1 MSLRPSN
8 TLGTGNQAL
17 GESPSG
23 ETPIDS
29 GELLA
34 GKTELAIAHRGA
46 LYRLRI
52 TGTGKLLLTK

>member
-8 TLGTGNQAL
+8 PVATGGQAL
-17 GESPSG
+17 GETPSG
-23 ETPIDS
+23 ETLIDS

>member
-8 TLGTGNQAL
+8 TLGIGNHTAS
-17 GESPSG
+17 ESPSS

-46 LYRLRI
+46 VYRLKI